1 MNFKKDNMETL
12 KELKTFLTKQE
23 TYTSQIA
30 PVFYPMSGSDLSVL
44 ENNYFSSF
52 IFCDFIY
59 LNYDNNPSI
68 ENRLGL
74 LGFSISKIE
83 TLSDSALEYLN
94 IEYKKMDKTAGF
106 AEWGFADQGA
116 TNELPPIKKYHF
128 QKNNRSGF
136 LILIQGESACVARLL
151 KNIGLELNLLI
162 KTPGGN
168 FNGNGASDFVEI
180 YKRISNYEP
189 KYVLGSHEEY
199 NGFSELKGYIK
210 FETNNQFNIFAKT
223 KELID
228 QFNKTNRAEAI
239 LNRFK

>member
-1 MNFKKDNMETL
+1 METL

-23 TYTSQIA
+23 KYTSQIA

-44 ENNYFSSF
+44 DNNYFSSF
-52 IFCDFIY
+52 IFCDYNYIT
-59 LNYDNNPSI
+59 YDNNPSI

-74 LGFSISKIE
+74 LGYSISKIE
-83 TLSDSALEYLN
+83 TLTGNCFDYLN
-94 IEYKKMDKTAGF
+94 DEYKKMDKTDGF
-106 AEWGFADQGA
+106 AEWGFADQGS

-128 QKNNRSGF
+128 QKSNRSGF

-151 KNIGLELNLLI
+151 KKIGLELNLLI
-162 KTPGGN
+162 KTPGGP
-168 FNGNGASDFVEI
+168 FNGDGASDFLEI

-189 KYVLGSHEEY
+189 KYVLGSHEEN

-210 FETNNQFNIFAKT
+210 FETNNLFNIFAKT

-228 QFNKTNRAEAI
+228 QFNNTNRAEAI
-239 LNRFK
+239 LNRLI